1 MAGRARRGFTLF
13 EVMAAVIV
21 LGLLYSLL
29 ASSAIGGLRAEGTSR
44 RRLEASLLADQGLYE
59 LEGQILL
66 GSLPEIGS
74 SEEELDEYFVTV
86 NVQPFDPTPFLPQ
99 ETEERDAPTTRSLLD
114 PPANADESLL
124 RILEVVV
131 SWSEGLDEY
140 RVVRTTF
147 AYDVAA
153 VSPLLGSLD
162 TSGGGGSGPDGADG
176 ADEAGGGSGGSTGQ
190 GRGSQPGGSTMDER
204 IRKMLEDLQKAG
216 Q

>member
-1 MAGRARRGFTLF
+1 MAERVRRGFTLF

-29 ASSAIGGLRAEGTSR
+29 ASAAIGGLRAEGTSR
-44 RRLEASLLADQGLYE
+44 RRLEASLLADQTLYE

-66 GSLPEIGS
+66 GSLPEIGG
-74 SEEELDEYFVTV
+74 SEEELDEYLVTV

-99 ETEERDAPTTRSLLD
+99 ETEGRDEPTSSLLD
-114 PPANADESLL
+114 PPANVDESLL

-153 VSPLLGSLD
+153 VAPLLGSFD
-162 TSGGGGSGPDGADG
+162 TSGGGGGGADG
-176 ADEAGGGSGGSTGQ
+176 ADAAGGGSTGQ
-190 GRGSQPGGSTMDER
+190 GRGSQAGGRTMDEQ
-204 IRKMLEDLQKAG
+204 IRKMLEDLRG
-216 Q
+216 TGR

>member
-1 MAGRARRGFTLF
+1 VAGRARRGFTLF

-44 RRLEASLLADQGLYE
+44 RRLEASLLADQTLYE

-99 ETEERDAPTTRSLLD
+99 ETEERDEPTRSLLD

-153 VSPLLGSLD
+153 VAPLLGSLD

-176 ADEAGGGSGGSTGQ
+176 ADEAGRGSGGSTGQ

-204 IRKMLEDLQKAG
+204 VRKMLEDLRGASQ
-216 Q
+216 